1 MKRIALVVG
10 VLLMITA
17 GIALVLSCILLFQSY
32 EDYQKGT
39 NTYEEMSHSYIQQPD
54 KEKEERK
61 DSRETQQ
68 SKGSEETVQGNLQ
81 IDFEG
86 LQEVNPEII
95 GWIEIPG
102 LALSYPLLQGKDN
115 AYYLTH
121 LADRQPGVSGS
132 IFVDYHNQPDFSD
145 RNTIIYGHNMKDGSM
160 FAKLDQ
166 YDLPEL
172 YQKEPYFYIYIPG
185 EVLKYQ
191 IFSCYAGSVGS
202 EAYTYEFPKIEEFQA
217 FLQTIQSYAAYD
229 TGTEIEGTE
238 RVATLSTC
246 VNTNRNY
253 RYLIHG
259 VLREVIDMSE

>member
-1 MKRIALVVG
+1 MKRITLVLG

-17 GIALVLSCILLFQSY
+17 GIALVLSCMSLLQSY

-39 NTYEEMSHSYIQQPD
+39 GTYEEMSHSYIQQPD

-61 DSRETQQ
+61 DSSETQKSNK
-68 SKGSEETVQGNLQ
+68 SKETAQENLQ

-86 LQEVNPEII
+86 LQKVNPEII

-102 LALSYPLLQGKDN
+102 LALNYPLLQGKDN

-132 IFVDYHNQPDFSD
+132 IFVDHHNQPDFSD
-145 RNTIIYGHNMKDGSM
+145 KNTIIYGHNMKDGSM
-160 FAKLDQ
+160 FASLDR
-166 YDLPEL
+166 YEASEL
-172 YQKEPYFYIYIPG
+172 YQKEPYFYVYIPG
-185 EVLKYQ
+185 KVFKYQ

-202 EAYTYEFPKIEEFQA
+202 EAYTYEFPKIEDFQG

-229 TGTEIEGTE
+229 TETKVKDTE
-238 RVATLSTC
+238 RIVTLSTC

-259 VLREVIDMSE
+259 VLRETIDMIE

>member
-1 MKRIALVVG
+1 MKRITLAAG
-10 VLLMITA
+10 SFLMIAA
-17 GIALVLSCILLFQSY
+17 GIALVVSCILLLQAY

-39 NTYEEMSHSYIQQPD
+39 NIYEKMNHSYIQQPD
-54 KEKEERK
+54 KEKEERQ

-68 SKGSEETVQGNLQ
+68 SNESKETAQGSLK

-95 GWIEIPG
+95 GWIEMPG

-121 LADRQPGVSGS
+121 LADRQSGVSGS

-160 FAKLDQ
+160 FAKLDK
-166 YDLPEL
+166 YGSPEL

-185 EVLKYQ
+185 KVLKYQ
-191 IFSCYAGSVGS
+191 ISSCYAGSVGS
-202 EAYTYEFPKIEEFQA
+202 EAYTYEFPKIEEFQT

-229 TGTEIEGTE
+229 TGIEIEGTE
-238 RVATLSTC
+238 RVVTLSTC

-259 VLREVIDMSE
+259 ILEKEKEN

>member
-1 MKRIALVVG
+1 MKRITLVLG
-10 VLLMITA
+10 GLLMITA
-17 GIALVLSCILLFQSY
+17 GIALVLSCMSLLQSY

-54 KEKEERK
+54 KEKEEKK
-61 DSRETQQ
+61 DSR
-68 SKGSEETVQGNLQ
+68 
-81 IDFEG
+81 
-86 LQEVNPEII
+86 
-95 GWIEIPG
+95 G

-121 LADRQPGVSGS
+121 LADRQSGVSGS
-132 IFVDYHNQPDFSD
+132 IFVDYHNRPDLSD

-185 EVLKYQ
+185 KVLKYQ

-202 EAYTYEFPKIEEFQA
+202 EAYTYEFPKIEEFQI

-229 TGTEIEGTE
+229 TGTEIRDTE
-238 RVATLSTC
+238 RVVTISTC

-259 VLREVIDMSE
+259 VLREVIDMPE